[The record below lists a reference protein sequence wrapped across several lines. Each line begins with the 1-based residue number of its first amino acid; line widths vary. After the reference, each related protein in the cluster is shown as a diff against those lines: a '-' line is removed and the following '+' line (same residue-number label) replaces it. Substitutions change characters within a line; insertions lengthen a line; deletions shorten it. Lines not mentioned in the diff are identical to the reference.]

1 MFSFNV
7 CNLSEHGGTQSIS
20 ILKQTLMKQND
31 VGGNMN
37 ILVLVVQ
44 EDIDHNKTAKT
55 ANKKHYDADAFERI
69 HPTALYSTSDYKS
82 QYASPL
88 VS

>member
-1 MFSFNV
+1 
-7 CNLSEHGGTQSIS
+7 
-20 ILKQTLMKQND
+20 MKQND

-44 EDIDHNKTAKT
+44 EDIDHNKAAKT
-55 ANKKHYDADAFERI
+55 ANKKHHDADALERI
-69 HPTALYSTSDYKS
+69 HPTALHSTSDYKS
-82 QYASPL
+82 QYKASL